1 MRYPLLVLLASW
13 AMSLLGQ
20 VGQLSA
26 QEGQEETYSISL
38 VQTAEADKEVVQVDE
53 RKVLTESY
61 KVRAGEH
68 LWQLL
73 RERGLLEKRNLQ
85 ELLLVL
91 KKLNPSLTNLDLVHP
106 GETIVIP
113 LTITPRKAGLLPA
126 PKGPEERVPLEKL
139 KDADLAFYTVKAGDT
154 LIKVIKNRYDVPDR
168 EIHDEYLDLL
178 KKMNPSLTDVNTIYP
193 GQKIRLPIYSPQVV
207 RMPIKEVPPPE
218 VKEEVPKEERTDL
231 VARLTEIFREMGL
244 EWTAGGQHFIPLK
257 SGGQINLKAESFP
270 VLSLPNGNR
279 VIVDTVNGLPE
290 KMTGLITSNWQN
302 YRIIRIERK
311 DDLRVAVGKILS
323 ACGYPKVSP
332 ADEPV
337 ELSGDISVRVR
348 ADWVVQTDPNDPH
361 QKSRVIAVT
370 LLDPG
375 LARTP
380 APLKNL
386 LRDLGIRVV
395 EYPTGTETPA
405 LTDEKATPLKAGGG
419 PQELVEKLLEL
430 TGQDFSKGAE
440 IPVYPDRKTDFNLS
454 VKADFLL
461 RLNERESVID
471 LSGIGPEI
479 MSLLAER
486 QFRILS
492 ISGDTRPPGVISR
505 VLDFLGIPYD
515 SNPLALL
522 AAERDE
528 SRNILIRI
536 PGITFTGREG
546 QRILATGLPLPD
558 ALGSFLFEKGYRILE
573 VSPSSQG

>member
-1 MRYPLLVLLASW
+1 MRYRLLVLFASS
-13 AMSLLGQ
+13 AMSLLCL
-20 VGQLSA
+20 VGRVSA

-38 VQTAEADKEVVQVDE
+38 VQTAEADKEVIQVDD
-53 RKVLTESY
+53 RKVLAESY
-61 KVRAGEH
+61 KVQAGEH

-85 ELLLVL
+85 DLLQVL
-91 KKLNPSLTNLDLVHP
+91 KRLNPTLTNLDLVHP

-126 PKGPEERVPLEKL
+126 PKAPEETVPLEKL
-139 KDADLAFYTVKAGDT
+139 QDADLESYTVRAGDT
-154 LIKVIKNRYDVPDR
+154 LIKVIKNRYDVSDR
-168 EIHDEYLDLL
+168 EIHDEYLNLL
-178 KKMNPSLTDVNTIYP
+178 KKMNPSLSDVNTIYP
-193 GQKIRLPIYSPQVV
+193 GQKIRLPIYSPEVV
-207 RMPIKEVPPPE
+207 RLPIKEPPPPE
-218 VKEEVPKEERTDL
+218 VKEEVPEEERADL
-231 VARLTEIFREMGL
+231 VARLTEVFGEMGL
-244 EWTAGGQHFIPLK
+244 EWTTAGQHFIPLK

-279 VIVDTVNGLPE
+279 VIVDSAHGLPD
-290 KMTGLITSNWQN
+290 KMTSLITSNWQN
-302 YRIIRIERK
+302 YRIVQIERK
-311 DDLRVAVGKILS
+311 DDLRAAIGKILS
-323 ACGYPKVSP
+323 ACGYPKVYP
-332 ADEPV
+332 AGEPV
-337 ELSGDISVRVR
+337 ELAGDISVRVR
-348 ADWVVQTDPNDPH
+348 ADWVVQTDPQDPQ

-375 LARTP
+375 SARTP

-386 LRDLGIRVV
+386 LQDLGIRVV
-395 EYPTGTETPA
+395 EYPSDTETPA
-405 LTDEKATPLKAGGG
+405 RPDEKAGPLKAGGS

-430 TGQDFSKGAE
+430 TAQSFSRGVE
-440 IPVYPDRKTDFNLS
+440 IPIYPDRKTDFNLS
-454 VKADFLL
+454 VKADFLF
-461 RLNERESVID
+461 RHNERESIID
-471 LSGIGPEI
+471 LSGIGPEV

-492 ISGDTRPPGVISR
+492 LSGDTRPPGVISR

-536 PGITFTGREG
+536 PGISFSGREG

-558 ALGSFLFEKGYRILE
+558 ALGSFLSEKGYRILE